1 MSKHEQGSHSM
12 HSESIT
18 AVPEPLHITNEELYE
33 RVARKAY
40 ELYQQRG
47 EIAGHDLNDWFT
59 AERLVRA
66 ELLHGSALAA
76 EEGALVEEEIE

>member
-1 MSKHEQGSHSM
+1 MSPHEHRSHAMPINSATARAASLTI
-12 HSESIT
+12 SE
-18 AVPEPLHITNEELYE
+18 EELYE

-59 AERLVRA
+59 AERLIRA
-66 ELLHGSALAA
+66 EILHGSALAK
-76 EEGALVEEEIE
+76 EEGAVVEDETT

>member
-1 MSKHEQGSHSM
+1 MPPHEHRSHAMPVDSATAKPA
-12 HSESIT
+12 SLTIT
-18 AVPEPLHITNEELYE
+18 DEEMYE

-66 ELLHGSALAA
+66 ELLHGSALAK
-76 EEGALVEEEIE
+76 EEGTAVEDETT

>member
-1 MSKHEQGSHSM
+1 M
-12 HSESIT
+12 HAASTTTI
-18 AVPEPLHITNEELYE
+18 PEPLHITDEELYE

-47 EIAGHDLNDWFT
+47 EIAEHDLNDWFT

-66 ELLHGSALAA
+66 ELLHGSARAV
-76 EEGALVEEEIE
+76 EEGALVEEETE

>member
-1 MSKHEQGSHSM
+1 MSTHERESRSM
-12 HSESIT
+12 HSESTTMI
-18 AVPEPLHITNEELYE
+18 PEPLHITDEELYE

-47 EIAGHDLNDWFT
+47 EISGHDLNDWFT

-76 EEGALVEEEIE
+76 EEGALVEEETE